1 MAREL
6 KARIATFR
14 RRRGVSLIE
23 LMIALAITAV
33 LLTAV
38 AAAFDAGF
46 DSYKENQQL
55 ADAVQSGRILIHR
68 ITSQARNSTY
78 LRVNSTG
85 HLIQVEVVG
94 DDWQYNYL
102 YLPDSDA
109 VYLARMNLD
118 TLTWETMGTVQNV
131 TTWSIPT
138 SQWKTNPDRLTLSL
152 TVSQGGNTASLTGSA
167 TPRQTIAF

>member
-1 MAREL
+1 MH
-6 KARIATFR
+6 

-78 LRVNSTG
+78 LRVNDTG
-85 HLIQVEVVG
+85 YLIQIEVVG

-152 TVSQGGNTASLTGSA
+152 TVSQGGNTATLTGSA